1 MPIAQVRKLRS
12 RIDLDKEQVKDLKS
26 GMFIPRSSTFI
37 YMLSKIEWRSSENK
51 TVFLFHFPFHS
62 LPSPSLENYWFLTQL
77 YYDALHACSVA
88 QSCPNLCNPVDCSPR
103 GSSVHGI
110 FQARIVEWVA
120 ISSSRGSSWPR
131 DQTHGTCVSCIGRC
145 LLYH

>member
-51 TVFLFHFPFHS
+51 TVS
-62 LPSPSLENYWFLTQL
+62 LPLSL
-77 YYDALHACSVA
+77 S
-88 QSCPNLCNPVDCSPR
+88 
-103 GSSVHGI
+103 
-110 FQARIVEWVA
+110 
-120 ISSSRGSSWPR
+120 
-131 DQTHGTCVSCIGRC
+131 
-145 LLYH
+145 